1 MYRELLIE
9 IGCEELPASWLPP
22 LVRQLGAGLGA
33 QLEAARLACP
43 VPPEAFATPR
53 RLAVCA
59 PRVAERQPDLEETVT
74 GPPLRAAFTDGGEP
88 TPAAVGFARKQG
100 VRVDRLIRVD
110 TPKGVYVAHRRRQRG
125 RAARSVLGGVLAAVL
140 RELAFPKQ
148 MHWDARLDD
157 GRGDLPF
164 GRPVRWLVFLFGG
177 RVVPFVIGRT
187 PEAAARGVAPVRAGS
202 VTRGHRFFARDGR
215 PGRPVRVSS
224 FDEYRKALKRRCVL
238 LSRDERRARIAKKLE
253 THAKRLG
260 GAVGGG
266 GGAAPL
272 LDEVPDLVEYPSVV
286 AGRFP
291 REFLALPEEVLKTT
305 MIHHQ
310 HYFPVTAGDGRLT
323 EHFLAVT
330 NVPQDN
336 VPAIARNS
344 ERVLVARLRDARF
357 FWEADRRAR
366 LDSRLDRL
374 DTLRFHAK
382 LGSYRDKARR
392 IEKLAAAVVGDAFAA
407 PAQVGHA
414 ARAARLAKADLT
426 TDMVGEFPELQGVM
440 GGIYARE
447 DGEPEEVWRAVY
459 HHYLPV
465 GVAADAPPSPDDLG
479 AAGVSWAA
487 VALADKLDTLVGL
500 FRAGERP
507 RGARDPFGLRRQA
520 HGVFGILVDLP
531 ELTGLTARPD
541 LGSLVAAAEEV
552 YGAAAGEAHGG
563 AAEEARGASAK
574 EARGAAAG
582 KAHGATAE
590 RRAYGASADA
600 AHGAAAGKARGASA
614 DETHRAAP
622 ESADA
627 AERLQQFLLE
637 RLRFVLEQRGH
648 DVRNVRAVTQP
659 WPSWRAVAPLDARR
673 KLEALAGFTG
683 SADFQQ
689 LAALFKRV
697 RNIARSLSDDE
708 FADAEAGRA
717 ALSND
722 PPEPA
727 EAALAAEL
735 DRRRPAVAAAVA
747 AGTDY
752 RAAFAEAA
760 AFGPAVDRF
769 FTDVLVMAGD
779 PDLRRR
785 RLVLLKR
792 LERLVL
798 QLADVSALVK

>member
-9 IGCEELPASWLPP
+9 IGCEELPASWMPP
-22 LVRQLGAGLGA
+22 LVRQLGACVGA

-43 VPPEAFATPR
+43 TPPEAFATPR
-53 RLAVCA
+53 RLAVHA
-59 PRVAERQPDLEETVT
+59 ARVAERQLDLEETVT
-74 GPPLRAAFTDGGEP
+74 GPPVRAAFTDTGEP
-88 TPAAVGFARKQG
+88 TRAAAGFARKQG
-100 VRVDRLIRVD
+100 VAVDRLIRID
-110 TPKGVYVAHRRRQRG
+110 TPKGTYLAHRRRQRG
-125 RAARSVLGGVLAAVL
+125 KAARSVLGGVLAATL
-140 RELAFPKQ
+140 RDLAFPKQ

-164 GRPVRWLVFLFGG
+164 GRPIRWLVFLFGG

-187 PEAAARGVAPVRAGS
+187 PEAAARGVAPIRAGS
-202 VTRGHRFFARDGR
+202 ATRGHRFFSRDGR
-215 PGRPVRVSS
+215 PGRPVRVGS
-224 FDEYRKALKRRCVL
+224 FAEYRKTLKRHYVL
-238 LSRDERRARIAKKLE
+238 LTREERRARIAKKLE
-253 THAKRLG
+253 AQAERLG
-260 GAVGGG
+260 GVVGGA
-266 GGAAPL
+266 GGAASL

-291 REFLALPEEVLKTT
+291 EEFLALPEEVLKTT

-310 HYFPVTAGDGRLT
+310 HYFPVATGEGRLT

-330 NVPQDN
+330 NVPKDN
-336 VPAIARNS
+336 VAAIARNS

-357 FWEADRRAR
+357 FWEADRGAP

-382 LGSYRDKARR
+382 VGSYLDKARR
-392 IEKLAAAVVGDAFAA
+392 IEKLAAAVAGDAFGA
-407 PAQVGHA
+407 PAAVGHA

-465 GVAADAPPSPDDLG
+465 GVTADAHPRPDDLG
-479 AAGVSWAA
+479 GAGTSWAA

-520 HGVFGILVDLP
+520 HGVFAILVDLP
-531 ELTGLTARPD
+531 ELTGLAARPD
-541 LGSLVAAAEEV
+541 LGGLVSAAEAAHDAGQES
-552 YGAAAGEAHGG
+552 AAGPEAV
-563 AAEEARGASAK
+563 
-574 EARGAAAG
+574 
-582 KAHGATAE
+582 
-590 RRAYGASADA
+590 
-600 AHGAAAGKARGASA
+600 
-614 DETHRAAP
+614 
-622 ESADA
+622 
-627 AERLQQFLLE
+627 ERLQQFLLE

-659 WPSWRAVAPLDARR
+659 WPSWRAVTPVDARR
-673 KLEALAGFTG
+673 KLEALSGFTG
-683 SADFQQ
+683 STDFQQ

-697 RNIARSLSDDE
+697 RNIARELPDAE
-708 FADAEAGRA
+708 LADVEAGRA
-717 ALSND
+717 AVSD
-722 PPEPA
+722 EPPEPA

-735 DRRRPAVAAAVA
+735 ERRRPAIAAAVA

-752 RAAFAEAA
+752 HAAFAEAA

-779 PDLRRR
+779 PGLRRR
-785 RLVLLKR
+785 RLALLKR
-792 LERLVL
+792 LEHLIL
-798 QLADVSALVK
+798 QLADVSALVKDADQ

>member
-9 IGCEELPASWLPP
+9 IGCEELPASWMPP
-22 LVRQLGAGLGA
+22 LVRQLGAGVGA
-33 QLEAARLACP
+33 RLEAARLACP
-43 VPPEAFATPR
+43 TPPEAFATPR
-53 RLAVCA
+53 RLAVRA
-59 PRVAERQPDLEETVT
+59 ARVAERQSDLEETVT
-74 GPPLRAAFTDGGEP
+74 GPPVRAAFTDTGEP
-88 TPAAVGFARKQG
+88 TRAAAGFARKQG
-100 VRVDRLIRVD
+100 VAVDRLIRID
-110 TPKGVYVAHRRRQRG
+110 TPKGTYLAHRRRQRG
-125 RAARSVLGGVLAAVL
+125 QAARSVLGGVLAATL
-140 RELAFPKQ
+140 RDLAFPKQ

-164 GRPVRWLVFLFGG
+164 GRPIRWLVFLFGG

-187 PEAAARGVAPVRAGS
+187 PEAAARGVAPIRAGS
-202 VTRGHRFFARDGR
+202 ATRGHRFFSRDGR
-215 PGRPVRVSS
+215 PGRPVRVGS
-224 FDEYRKALKRRCVL
+224 FAEYRKVLKRHYVL
-238 LSRDERRARIAKKLE
+238 LTREERRARIAKKLE
-253 THAKRLG
+253 MQAERLG
-260 GAVGGG
+260 GVVGGA
-266 GGAAPL
+266 GGAASL

-291 REFLALPEEVLKTT
+291 EEFLALPEEVLKTT

-310 HYFPVTAGDGRLT
+310 HYFPVATGDGRLT

-330 NVPQDN
+330 NVPKDN

-357 FWEADRRAR
+357 FWEADRGAP

-382 LGSYRDKARR
+382 LGSYLDKARR
-392 IEKLAAAVVGDAFAA
+392 IEKLAAAVAADAFGA
-407 PAQVGHA
+407 PAAVGHA

-459 HHYLPV
+459 HHYLPI
-465 GVAADAPPSPDDLG
+465 GVTADAQPRPDDLG
-479 AAGVSWAA
+479 GAGTSWAA

-520 HGVFGILVDLP
+520 HGVFAILVDLP
-531 ELTGLTARPD
+531 ELTGLAARPD
-541 LGSLVAAAEEV
+541 LGGLVSAAE
-552 YGAAAGEAHGG
+552 AAHEAGQES
-563 AAEEARGASAK
+563 AAEPEAL
-574 EARGAAAG
+574 
-582 KAHGATAE
+582 
-590 RRAYGASADA
+590 
-600 AHGAAAGKARGASA
+600 
-614 DETHRAAP
+614 
-622 ESADA
+622 
-627 AERLQQFLLE
+627 ERLQQFLLE

-659 WPSWRAVAPLDARR
+659 WPSWRAVTPLDARR
-673 KLEALAGFTG
+673 KLEALSGFTG
-683 SADFQQ
+683 STDFQQ

-697 RNIARSLSDDE
+697 RNIARELP
-708 FADAEAGRA
+708 DAELADVEARRAGV
-717 ALSND
+717 SD
-722 PPEPA
+722 EPSEPA

-735 DRRRPAVAAAVA
+735 DRRRPAIAAAVA
-747 AGTDY
+747 AGADY
-752 RAAFAEAA
+752 HAAFAEAA

-792 LERLVL
+792 LEHLIL
-798 QLADVSALVK
+798 QLADVSALVKEADQE

>member
-1 MYRELLIE
+1 MHRELLIE
-9 IGCEELPASWLPP
+9 IGCEELPASWLAP
-22 LVRQLGAGLGA
+22 LVGQLRDRVGARLK
-33 QLEAARLACP
+33 AARLACP
-43 VPPEAFATPR
+43 TPPEAFATPR

-59 PRVAERQPDLEETVT
+59 ARVAARQPDVEETLT
-74 GPPLRAAFTDGGEP
+74 GPPVRAAVTAAGEP
-88 TPAAVGFARKQG
+88 TPAALGFARKHG
-100 VRVDRLIRVD
+100 VSVDRLIRIE
-110 TPKGVYVAHRRRQRG
+110 TPRGAYLACRRRQRG
-125 RAARSVLGGVLAAVL
+125 QAARSVLGGVLAATL
-140 RELAFPKQ
+140 RDLAFPKQ
-148 MHWDARLDD
+148 MRWDARLDD

-164 GRPVRWLVFLFGG
+164 GRPIRWLVFLFGG
-177 RVVPFVIGRT
+177 RVVPFEIART
-187 PEAAARGVAPVRAGS
+187 PEAAARGVAPIRAGS
-202 VTRGHRFFARDGR
+202 TTRGHRFFARDGR
-215 PGRPVRVSS
+215 PGRPVRVGS
-224 FDEYRKALKRRCVL
+224 FDEYRKALKRRYVL
-238 LSRDERRARIAKKLE
+238 LSREERRARIARKLE
-253 THAKRLG
+253 THAERLG
-260 GAVGGG
+260 GAVAVA

-310 HYFPVTAGDGRLT
+310 HYFPVTAGGGRLT

-330 NVPQDN
+330 NVPRDN
-336 VPAIARNS
+336 VLAIARNS

-366 LDSRLDRL
+366 LASRLDRL

-382 LGSYRDKARR
+382 LGSYLDKARR
-392 IEKLAAAVVGDAFAA
+392 IEKLAAAVAGDAFAA
-407 PAQVGHA
+407 PGQVEHA

-465 GVAADAPPSPDDLG
+465 GVAADAPPRPGDLG

-531 ELTGLTARPD
+531 ELTGLAARPG
-541 LGSLVAAAEEV
+541 LGRLVAAAE
-552 YGAAAGEAHGG
+552 
-563 AAEEARGASAK
+563 
-574 EARGAAAG
+574 
-582 KAHGATAE
+582 
-590 RRAYGASADA
+590 A
-600 AHGAAAGKARGASA
+600 AHGAGGESA
-614 DETHRAAP
+614 DAP
-622 ESADA
+622 DA

-659 WPSWRAVAPLDARR
+659 WPSWRAVVPLDARR
-673 KLEALAGFTG
+673 KLEALTGFTG
-683 SADFQQ
+683 SAGFQQ

-697 RNIARSLSDDE
+697 RNIARGLSDAE
-708 FADAEAGRA
+708 FADVEAGRA
-717 ALSND
+717 ALSGA

-727 EAALAAEL
+727 EAALTAEL
-735 DRRRPAVAAAVA
+735 DQRRPAIAAAVA
-747 AGTDY
+747 AGTGY
-752 RAAFAEAA
+752 PAAFAEAA

-779 PDLRRR
+779 PGLRRR
-785 RLVLLKR
+785 RLALLKR
-792 LERLVL
+792 LEHLIL
-798 QLADVSALVK
+798 QLADVSALVQEADQPRESAP

>member
-9 IGCEELPASWLPP
+9 IGCEELPASWMPP
-22 LVRQLGAGLGA
+22 LVRQLGACVGA
-33 QLEAARLACP
+33 RLEAARLACP
-43 VPPEAFATPR
+43 APPEAFATPR
-53 RLAVCA
+53 RLAVHA
-59 PRVAERQPDLEETVT
+59 ARVAERQPDLEEMVT
-74 GPPLRAAFTDGGEP
+74 GPPVRAAFTDTGEP
-88 TPAAVGFARKQG
+88 TRAAAGFARKQG
-100 VRVDRLIRVD
+100 VAVDRLIRID
-110 TPKGVYVAHRRRQRG
+110 TAKGTYLAHRRRQRG
-125 RAARSVLGGVLAAVL
+125 QAARSVLGGVLAATL
-140 RELAFPKQ
+140 RDLAFPKQ

-164 GRPVRWLVFLFGG
+164 GRPIRWLVFLFGG

-187 PEAAARGVAPVRAGS
+187 PEAAARGVAPIRAGS
-202 VTRGHRFFARDGR
+202 ATRGHRFFAREGR
-215 PGRPVRVSS
+215 PGRPVRVGS
-224 FDEYRKALKRRCVL
+224 FAEYRKTLKRHYVL
-238 LSRDERRARIAKKLE
+238 LTREERRARIAKKLE
-253 THAKRLG
+253 IQAKRLG
-260 GAVGGG
+260 GVVGGA
-266 GGAAPL
+266 GGAASL

-291 REFLALPEEVLKTT
+291 EEFLALPEEVLKTT

-310 HYFPVTAGDGRLT
+310 HYFPVAATDGRLT

-330 NVPQDN
+330 NVPKDN

-357 FWEADRRAR
+357 FWEADRGAR

-382 LGSYRDKARR
+382 LGSYLDKARR
-392 IEKLAAAVVGDAFAA
+392 IERLAAAVAGDAFGA
-407 PAQVGHA
+407 PAAVGHA

-447 DGEPEEVWRAVY
+447 DGEPEAVWRAVY
-459 HHYLPV
+459 HHYLPI
-465 GVAADAPPSPDDLG
+465 GVTADAAPRPDDLG
-479 AAGVSWAA
+479 GAGTSWAA

-531 ELTGLTARPD
+531 ELTGLAARPD
-541 LGSLVAAAEEV
+541 LGGLVSAAEAAHDAAR
-552 YGAAAGEAHGG
+552 AAAGDA
-563 AAEEARGASAK
+563 ARGAVSSP
-574 EARGAAAG
+574 
-582 KAHGATAE
+582 AE
-590 RRAYGASADA
+590 PGQRRS
-600 AHGAAAGKARGASA
+600 RGASGGKG
-614 DETHRAAP
+614 RAAADGP
-622 ESADA
+622 ERDA
-627 AERLQQFLLE
+627 ADDGTHASAAEPEAVERLQQFLLE

-648 DVRNVRAVTQP
+648 DVRNVRAVTQS
-659 WPSWRAVAPLDARR
+659 WPSWRAVTPLDARR
-673 KLEALAGFTG
+673 KLEALSGFTG
-683 SADFQQ
+683 STDFLQ

-697 RNIARSLSDDE
+697 RNIARELPDAE
-708 FADAEAGRA
+708 LADVEAGRA
-717 ALSND
+717 AVSGE

-727 EAALAAEL
+727 EAVLAAEL
-735 DRRRPAVAAAVA
+735 DRRRPAIAAAVA

-752 RAAFAEAA
+752 HAAFAEAA

-779 PDLRRR
+779 PGLRRR
-785 RLVLLKR
+785 RLALLKR
-792 LERLVL
+792 LEHLIL
-798 QLADVSALVK
+798 QLADVSALVRDAD

>member
-9 IGCEELPASWLPP
+9 IGCEELPASWMPP
-22 LVRQLGAGLGA
+22 LVRQLGACVGA
-33 QLEAARLACP
+33 RLEAARLACP
-43 VPPEAFATPR
+43 TAPEAFATPR
-53 RLAVCA
+53 RLAVRA
-59 PRVAERQPDLEETVT
+59 ARVAERQPDLEETVT
-74 GPPLRAAFTDGGEP
+74 GPPVRAAFTDTGEP
-88 TPAAVGFARKQG
+88 TRAAAGFARKQG
-100 VRVDRLIRVD
+100 VAVDRLIRID
-110 TPKGVYVAHRRRQRG
+110 TPKGAYLAHRRRQRG
-125 RAARSVLGGVLAAVL
+125 RAARSVLGGVFAATL
-140 RELAFPKQ
+140 RGLAFPKQ

-164 GRPVRWLVFLFGG
+164 GRPIRWLVFLFGG

-187 PEAAARGVAPVRAGS
+187 PEAAARGVAPIRAGS
-202 VTRGHRFFARDGR
+202 ATRGHRFFSRDGR
-215 PGRPVRVSS
+215 PGRPVRVGS
-224 FDEYRKALKRRCVL
+224 FAEYRKVLKRHYVL
-238 LSRDERRARIAKKLE
+238 LTREERRARIAKKLE
-253 THAKRLG
+253 TQAERLG
-260 GAVGGG
+260 GVVGGAG
-266 GGAAPL
+266 GSASL

-291 REFLALPEEVLKTT
+291 EEFLALPEEVLKTT

-310 HYFPVTAGDGRLT
+310 HYFPVATGDGRLT

-330 NVPQDN
+330 NVPKDN
-336 VPAIARNS
+336 VAAIARNS

-357 FWEADRRAR
+357 FWEADRGAP

-382 LGSYRDKARR
+382 LGSYLDKARR
-392 IEKLAAAVVGDAFAA
+392 IEKLAAAVAGDAFGA
-407 PAQVGHA
+407 PAAVGHA

-465 GVAADAPPSPDDLG
+465 GVTADAHPRPDDLG
-479 AAGVSWAA
+479 GAGTSWAA

-520 HGVFGILVDLP
+520 HGVFAILVDLP
-531 ELTGLTARPD
+531 ELTGLAARPD
-541 LGSLVAAAEEV
+541 LGGLVSAAE
-552 YGAAAGEAHGG
+552 
-563 AAEEARGASAK
+563 
-574 EARGAAAG
+574 
-582 KAHGATAE
+582 
-590 RRAYGASADA
+590 A
-600 AHGAAAGKARGASA
+600 AHGAANGGEQEAGHESTT
-614 DETHRAAP
+614 EP
-622 ESADA
+622 EVM
-627 AERLQQFLLE
+627 ERLQQFLLE

-673 KLEALAGFTG
+673 KLEALSGFTG
-683 SADFQQ
+683 STDFQQ

-697 RNIARSLSDDE
+697 RNIARELPDAE
-708 FADAEAGRA
+708 LADVEAGRA
-717 ALSND
+717 AVSD
-722 PPEPA
+722 EPPEPA

-735 DRRRPAVAAAVA
+735 DRRRPAIAAAVA

-752 RAAFAEAA
+752 HAAFAEAA

-769 FTDVLVMAGD
+769 FTDVLVMAVD

-785 RLVLLKR
+785 RLALLKR
-792 LERLVL
+792 LEHLIL
-798 QLADVSALVK
+798 QLADVSALVKEADQE

>member
-1 MYRELLIE
+1 MYRELLVE

-33 QLEAARLACP
+33 RLEAARLACP

-53 RLAVCA
+53 RLAVRA

-74 GPPLRAAFTDGGEP
+74 GPPLRAAFTDGGEA
-88 TPAAVGFARKQG
+88 TPAAVGFARKHG
-100 VRVDRLIRVD
+100 VPVNRLVRMD

-125 RAARSVLGGVLAAVL
+125 LAARSVLGGVLAAVL
-140 RELAFPKQ
+140 RDLAFPKQ

-187 PEAAARGVAPVRAGS
+187 PEAAARGVAPIRAGS
-202 VTRGHRFFARDGR
+202 ATRGHRFFARDGR
-215 PGRPVRVSS
+215 PGRPVRVGS
-224 FDEYRKALKRRCVL
+224 FDEYRKALKRRYVL
-238 LSRDERRARIAKKLE
+238 LTRDERRARIAKKLE

-260 GAVGGG
+260 GVVGDA

-330 NVPQDN
+330 NVPKDN

-374 DTLRFHAK
+374 DTLRFHARV
-382 LGSYRDKARR
+382 GSCLDKARR
-392 IEKLAAAVVGDAFAA
+392 IEKLAAAFAGDAFAA
-407 PAQVGHA
+407 PAHAGPA

-465 GVAADAPPSPDDLG
+465 GVAADAPPRADDLG

-541 LGSLVAAAEEV
+541 LGSLVAAAEE
-552 YGAAAGEAHGG
+552 
-563 AAEEARGASAK
+563 
-574 EARGAAAG
+574 
-582 KAHGATAE
+582 
-590 RRAYGASADA
+590 
-600 AHGAAAGKARGASA
+600 AHGAAAEEAHG
-614 DETHRAAP
+614 AAP
-622 ESADA
+622 ESAAA

-648 DVRNVRAVTQP
+648 DVRNVRAVTRP
-659 WPSWRAVAPLDARR
+659 WPSWRALAPLDARR

-697 RNIARSLSDDE
+697 RNIARTLSDDE
-708 FADAEAGRA
+708 FADAEAGRG
-717 ALSND
+717 ALSNE

-752 RAAFAEAA
+752 SAAFAEAA

-769 FTDVLVMAGD
+769 FTDVLVMAAD
-779 PDLRRR
+779 PGLRRR

-792 LERLVL
+792 LEHLVL

>member
-9 IGCEELPASWLPP
+9 IGCEELPASWMPP
-22 LVRQLGAGLGA
+22 LVRQLGACVGA
-33 QLEAARLACP
+33 RLEAARLACP
-43 VPPEAFATPR
+43 TAPEAFATPR
-53 RLAVCA
+53 RLAVRA
-59 PRVAERQPDLEETVT
+59 ARVAERQPDLEETVT
-74 GPPLRAAFTDGGEP
+74 GPPVRAAFTDTGEP
-88 TPAAVGFARKQG
+88 TRAAAGFARKQG
-100 VRVDRLIRVD
+100 VAVDRLIRID
-110 TPKGVYVAHRRRQRG
+110 TPKGAYLAHRRRQRG
-125 RAARSVLGGVLAAVL
+125 RAARSVLGGVFAATL
-140 RELAFPKQ
+140 RDLAFPKQ

-164 GRPVRWLVFLFGG
+164 GRPIRWLVFLFGG

-187 PEAAARGVAPVRAGS
+187 PEAAARGVAPIRAGS
-202 VTRGHRFFARDGR
+202 ATRGHRFFSRDGR
-215 PGRPVRVSS
+215 PGRPVRVGS
-224 FDEYRKALKRRCVL
+224 FAEYRKVLKRHYVL
-238 LSRDERRARIAKKLE
+238 LTREERRARIAKKLE
-253 THAKRLG
+253 TQAERLG
-260 GAVGGG
+260 GVVGGA
-266 GGAAPL
+266 GGAASL

-291 REFLALPEEVLKTT
+291 EEFLALPEEVLKTT

-310 HYFPVTAGDGRLT
+310 HYFPVATGDGRLT

-330 NVPQDN
+330 NVPKDN
-336 VPAIARNS
+336 VAAIARNS

-357 FWEADRRAR
+357 FWEADRGAP

-382 LGSYRDKARR
+382 LGSYLDKARR
-392 IEKLAAAVVGDAFAA
+392 IEKLAAAVAGDAFGA
-407 PAQVGHA
+407 PAAVGHA

-465 GVAADAPPSPDDLG
+465 GVTADAHPRPDDLG
-479 AAGVSWAA
+479 GAGTSWAA

-520 HGVFGILVDLP
+520 HGVFAILVDLP
-531 ELTGLTARPD
+531 ELTGLAARPD
-541 LGSLVAAAEEV
+541 LGGLVSAAE
-552 YGAAAGEAHGG
+552 
-563 AAEEARGASAK
+563 
-574 EARGAAAG
+574 
-582 KAHGATAE
+582 
-590 RRAYGASADA
+590 A
-600 AHGAAAGKARGASA
+600 AHGAGQESAAG
-614 DETHRAAP
+614 P
-622 ESADA
+622 EVV
-627 AERLQQFLLE
+627 ERLQQFLLE

-659 WPSWRAVAPLDARR
+659 WPSWRAVTPLDARR
-673 KLEALAGFTG
+673 KLEALSGFTG
-683 SADFQQ
+683 SPDFQQ

-697 RNIARSLSDDE
+697 RNIARELPDAE
-708 FADAEAGRA
+708 LADVEAGRSA
-717 ALSND
+717 VSD
-722 PPEPA
+722 EPPEPA

-735 DRRRPAVAAAVA
+735 ERRRPAIAAAVA

-752 RAAFAEAA
+752 HAAFAEAA

-779 PDLRRR
+779 PGLRRR

-792 LERLVL
+792 LEHLIL
-798 QLADVSALVK
+798 QLADVSALVKDADQ

>member
-53 RLAVCA
+53 RLAVRA

-100 VRVDRLIRVD
+100 VRVDRLVRVD

-125 RAARSVLGGVLAAVL
+125 RAARSVLGGVLVGVL
-140 RELAFPKQ
+140 RGLAFPKQ

-187 PEAAARGVAPVRAGS
+187 PEAAARGVAPIRAGS
-202 VTRGHRFFARDGR
+202 ATRGHRFFARDGR

-382 LGSYRDKARR
+382 LGSYRDKAGR
-392 IEKLAAAVVGDAFAA
+392 IEKLAVAVARDAFAA

-465 GVAADAPPSPDDLG
+465 GVAADAPPRPDDLG

-541 LGSLVAAAEEV
+541 LGSLVAAAEAV
-552 YGAAAGEAHGG
+552 Y
-563 AAEEARGASAK
+563 
-574 EARGAAAG
+574 
-582 KAHGATAE
+582 
-590 RRAYGASADA
+590 
-600 AHGAAAGKARGASA
+600 GAAAGKARGAAA
-614 DETHRAAP
+614 DETHGAAP

-708 FADAEAGRA
+708 FAAAEAGRA

-722 PPEPA
+722 SPEPA

-798 QLADVSALVK
+798 QLADVSALV

>member
-22 LVRQLGAGLGA
+22 LVRQLGAGLGV

-43 VPPEAFATPR
+43 APPEAFATPR
-53 RLAVCA
+53 RLAVRA

-74 GPPLRAAFTDGGEP
+74 GPPVRAAFTDGGEA
-88 TPAAVGFARKQG
+88 TPAAVGFARKHG
-100 VRVDRLIRVD
+100 VPVDRLVRLE
-110 TPKGVYVAHRRRQRG
+110 TPKGTYLAHRRRQRG
-125 RAARSVLGGVLAAVL
+125 RAARSVLGGVLAATL
-140 RELAFPKQ
+140 RDLAFPKQ

-187 PEAAARGVAPVRAGS
+187 PEAAARGVAPIRAGS
-202 VTRGHRFFARDGR
+202 ATRGHRFFARDGR
-215 PGRPVRVSS
+215 PGRPVRVGS
-224 FDEYRKALKRRCVL
+224 FDEYRKALKRRYVL
-238 LSRDERRARIAKKLE
+238 LSRDERRARIAKKIE

-260 GAVGGG
+260 GVVGGAG
-266 GGAAPL
+266 EAAPL

-291 REFLALPEEVLKTT
+291 REFLALPDEVLKTT

-310 HYFPVTAGDGRLT
+310 HYFPVTSGDGRLT

-382 LGSYRDKARR
+382 LGSYLDKARR
-392 IEKLAAAVVGDAFAA
+392 IEKLAAAVAGDAFAA

-465 GVAADAPPSPDDLG
+465 GVAADAPPRPDDLG

-541 LGSLVAAAEEV
+541 LGRLVAAAEEAH
-552 YGAAAGEAHGG
+552 GAAEAHSAAGEEAHG
-563 AAEEARGASAK
+563 AAS
-574 EARGAAAG
+574 EARGAAAD
-582 KAHGATAE
+582 E
-590 RRAYGASADA
+590 VR
-600 AHGAAAGKARGASA
+600 GAAAEAHGMASDEAHGSAGEARGSAGEARGA
-614 DETHRAAP
+614 TP
-622 ESADA
+622 DA

-673 KLEALAGFTG
+673 KLEALPGFTG
-683 SADFQQ
+683 SAEFQQ

-697 RNIARSLSDDE
+697 RNIARSFSDDE

-717 ALSND
+717 VLSND

>member
-9 IGCEELPASWLPP
+9 IGCEELPASWMPP
-22 LVRQLGAGLGA
+22 LVRQLGACVEA
-33 QLEAARLACP
+33 RLEAARLACP
-43 VPPEAFATPR
+43 TPPEAFATPR
-53 RLAVCA
+53 RLTVRAA
-59 PRVAERQPDLEETVT
+59 RVAERQPDLEETVT
-74 GPPLRAAFTDGGEP
+74 GPPVRAAFTDTGEP
-88 TPAAVGFARKQG
+88 TRAAAGFARKQG
-100 VRVDRLIRVD
+100 VAVERLIRID
-110 TPKGVYVAHRRRQRG
+110 TPKGTYLAHRRRQRG
-125 RAARSVLGGVLAAVL
+125 QAARSVLGGVLAATL
-140 RELAFPKQ
+140 RDLAFPKQ

-164 GRPVRWLVFLFGG
+164 GRPIRWLVFLFGG

-187 PEAAARGVAPVRAGS
+187 PEAAARGVAPIRAGS
-202 VTRGHRFFARDGR
+202 ATRGHRFFSRDGR
-215 PGRPVRVSS
+215 PGRPVRVGS
-224 FDEYRKALKRRCVL
+224 FAEYRKALKRHYVL
-238 LSRDERRARIAKKLE
+238 LTREERRARIAKKLE
-253 THAKRLG
+253 TQAERLG
-260 GAVGGG
+260 GVVGGA
-266 GGAAPL
+266 GGAASL

-291 REFLALPEEVLKTT
+291 EEFLALPEEVLKTT

-310 HYFPVTAGDGRLT
+310 HYFPVATGDGRLT

-330 NVPQDN
+330 NVPKDN
-336 VPAIARNS
+336 VAAIARNS

-357 FWEADRRAR
+357 FWEADRGAP

-374 DTLRFHAK
+374 DTLRFHAR
-382 LGSYRDKARR
+382 LGSYLDKARR
-392 IEKLAAAVVGDAFAA
+392 IEKLAAAVAGDAFGA
-407 PAQVGHA
+407 PAAVGHA

-459 HHYLPV
+459 HHYLPI
-465 GVAADAPPSPDDLG
+465 GVTADAHPRPDDLG
-479 AAGVSWAA
+479 GAGTSWAA

-520 HGVFGILVDLP
+520 HGVFAILVDLP
-531 ELTGLTARPD
+531 ELTGLAARPD
-541 LGSLVAAAEEV
+541 LGGLVAAAETAHE
-552 YGAAAGEAHGG
+552 AGRES
-563 AAEEARGASAK
+563 AAEPEAV
-574 EARGAAAG
+574 
-582 KAHGATAE
+582 
-590 RRAYGASADA
+590 
-600 AHGAAAGKARGASA
+600 
-614 DETHRAAP
+614 
-622 ESADA
+622 
-627 AERLQQFLLE
+627 ERLQQFLLE

-659 WPSWRAVAPLDARR
+659 WPSWRAVVPLDARR
-673 KLEALAGFTG
+673 KLEALTGFTG

-697 RNIARSLSDDE
+697 RNIARELPDAE
-708 FADAEAGRA
+708 FADVEAGRA
-717 ALSND
+717 AVSD
-722 PPEPA
+722 ASPEPA

-735 DRRRPAVAAAVA
+735 DRRRPAIAAAVA
-747 AGTDY
+747 AGDDY
-752 RAAFAEAA
+752 HAAFAEAA

-792 LERLVL
+792 LEHLIL
-798 QLADVSALVK
+798 QLADVSALVKDADK

>member
-22 LVRQLGAGLGA
+22 LVRQLGACLGA
-33 QLEAARLACP
+33 QLDAARLACP
-43 VPPEAFATPR
+43 TPPEAFATPR
-53 RLAVCA
+53 RLAVRA
-59 PRVAERQPDLEETVT
+59 ARVAERQPDLEETLT
-74 GPPLRAAFTDGGEP
+74 GPALRAALTPGGEP
-88 TPAAVGFARKQG
+88 TRAALGFARKHG
-100 VRVDRLIRVD
+100 VAVDRLIRID
-110 TPKGVYVAHRRRQRG
+110 TPKGTYLAHRRRQRG
-125 RAARSVLGGVLAAVL
+125 QAARTVLGGVLAATL
-140 RELAFPKQ
+140 RDIAFPKQ

-157 GRGDLPF
+157 GRGDLQF
-164 GRPVRWLVFLFGG
+164 GRPIRWLVFLFGG

-187 PEAAARGVAPVRAGS
+187 PDAAARGVAPIRAGS
-202 VTRGHRFFARDGR
+202 KTRGHRFFAREGR
-215 PGRPVRVSS
+215 PGRAVRVGS
-224 FDEYRKALKRRCVL
+224 FDEYRKTLKRHYVL
-238 LSRDERRARIAKKLE
+238 LSREERRTRIAKKLE
-253 THAKRLG
+253 TSAEKVGGVVG
-260 GAVGGG
+260 GA
-266 GGAAPL
+266 GGATSL

-286 AGRFP
+286 TGRFP
-291 REFLALPEEVLKTT
+291 EEFLALPDEVLKTT

-310 HYFPVTAGDGRLT
+310 HYFPVATADGRLT

-330 NVPQDN
+330 NVPKDN

-344 ERVLVARLRDARF
+344 ERVLIARLRDARF
-357 FWEADRRAR
+357 FWEADRRAP
-366 LDSRLDRL
+366 LASRLERL
-374 DTLRFHAK
+374 DTLRFHAR
-382 LGSYRDKARR
+382 LGSYLAKARR
-392 IEKLAAAVVGDAFAA
+392 IEGLAAVVAGDAFAA
-407 PAQVGHA
+407 PAQADHA

-459 HHYLPV
+459 HHYLPI
-465 GVAADAPPSPDDLG
+465 GVTADAPPRPDDLG
-479 AAGVSWAA
+479 GAGISWAA
-487 VALADKLDTLVGL
+487 TALADKLDTLVGL
-500 FRAGERP
+500 FQAGERP

-541 LGSLVAAAEEV
+541 LGRLVSAAE
-552 YGAAAGEAHGG
+552 
-563 AAEEARGASAK
+563 
-574 EARGAAAG
+574 
-582 KAHGATAE
+582 
-590 RRAYGASADA
+590 A
-600 AHGAAAGKARGASA
+600 AH
-614 DETHRAAP
+614 
-622 ESADA
+622 ESATEPEVM
-627 AERLQQFLLE
+627 ERLQQFLLE

-673 KLEALAGFTG
+673 KLEALPRFTESAG
-683 SADFQQ
+683 FQQ

-697 RNIARSLSDDE
+697 RNIARELP
-708 FADAEAGRA
+708 DAELRDVEAGRA
-717 ALSND
+717 AVSAD

-735 DRRRPAVAAAVA
+735 DRRRPAIAAAVA

-752 RAAFAEAA
+752 HAAFAEAA

-785 RLVLLKR
+785 RLALLKR
-792 LERLVL
+792 LEHLIL
-798 QLADVSALVK
+798 QLADVSALVKEADQAPGGTPRS